1 MNRFVFVIHVRVV
14 VKHGTTLFP
23 SGPKFKMTLQ
33 FFTEKFSPP
42 EIEEVWTIVK
52 ISNTVRKALVFFTCA

>member
-42 EIEEVWTIVK
+42 EIEEV
-52 ISNTVRKALVFFTCA
+52 